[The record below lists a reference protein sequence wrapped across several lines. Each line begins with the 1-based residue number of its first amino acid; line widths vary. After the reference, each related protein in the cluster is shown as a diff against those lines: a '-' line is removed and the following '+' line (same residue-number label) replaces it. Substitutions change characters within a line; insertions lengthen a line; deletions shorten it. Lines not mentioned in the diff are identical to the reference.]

1 MNSHPR
7 ILWPQFVLLIALFIL
22 CLFAPDIWRS
32 TGRLVH
38 DSSPSQQDS
47 ASETTIGKKPLVSLP
62 IIPQQTREP
71 GMLHIVDSTP
81 LALSATPL
89 STTSPTGTTTLE
101 MVSYLAPADHGI
113 WPKPV
118 SLLKQ
123 LASLAT
129 YPPARSWIA
138 DVTVALDQLQSHQKL
153 TDPLTKKTLSR
164 LAKLVRSGNAQAE
177 GVSDLDINSR
187 WLRTVYA
194 LNRRLHIWSS
204 IHQLATAA
212 PLPQQSREAS
222 VTLLTEEIGNL
233 RETFANLSDGG
244 PWIEYLLLD
253 KLLEVTLANQPVDPQ
268 TLNKLSCRVLNRI
281 DSAVL
286 TEDQRKFI
294 ATEPVQSLKTVL
306 RQVVT
311 AHVDPTELLRE
322 LEIYESTTTTQQGSS
337 LASRY
342 QFLRWSLDE
351 GERALASQ
359 LDHHYRNANIRI
371 AVSQQMINRLLPDP
385 KSQEEPI
392 DDTIQGA
399 RVSGK
404 SRTSTIL
411 NVFLIPDK
419 KQWRM
424 GVQASGEVTSDTET
438 RRRSTT
444 FHNKGSSRYTV
455 NKDLLI
461 DRRGIR
467 VGRATAKT
475 DIQSE
480 LLGFETNFDSL
491 PVVGSMLRSFVRN
504 QYNAQADQT
513 MKKQVERR
521 ARNRFDEEIANHLV
535 NVENRFQERYLNP
548 LKHLH
553 LEPIALDLQT
563 TTNSRLI
570 LRYRLAGYQQLA
582 ANTPRPRAPGNSLMS
597 IQVHESAFNNT
608 LQNLKLDGK
617 RTDLRTLYR
626 EIAKAFDRTDIK
638 IPEEIPGNV
647 TVAMADHEAVRV
659 RFEDG
664 KVKLRI
670 HLKELKSGSRHKWRN
685 FVLTASYQ
693 PSMDQLSA
701 SLYRDGHLQF
711 EGKNLRLGDRIALQG
726 IFNKALPRTRPI
738 NMINKQLAESDGMK
752 DLNVSQFVVRETWIG
767 FAISAPETAKP
778 RIANRRQDRSQ
789 TPLSK

>member
-1 MNSHPR
+1 MNSQPR

-22 CLFAPDIWRS
+22 CLFAPRIWRS
-32 TGRLVH
+32 TGKLVH
-38 DSSPSQQDS
+38 DSSPPHHD
-47 ASETTIGKKPLVSLP
+47 ANPKKTMGKKPLVTSP
-62 IIPQQTREP
+62 VMPREVMEP
-71 GMLHIVDSTP
+71 GTLYVVD
-81 LALSATPL
+81 ATPL
-89 STTSPTGTTTLE
+89 SFPGTPVSSSSLPGTTTIQ
-101 MVSYLAPADHGI
+101 MVSYQTAAGHGI
-113 WPKPV
+113 WPKPI
-118 SLLKQ
+118 SLLQQ
-123 LASLAT
+123 LATVAT
-129 YPPARSWIA
+129 HPQAQSWVA
-138 DVTVALDQLQSHQKL
+138 DVAVALDQLQTHQEL
-153 TDPLTKKTLSR
+153 TDPLTKKTLAR
-164 LAKLVRSGNAQAE
+164 LTKLVRSGNAQAE
-177 GVSDLDINSR
+177 TIADLDISAR

-194 LNRRLHIWSS
+194 LNRRLHIWNS
-204 IHQLATAA
+204 IHQLAIAT
-212 PLPQQSREAS
+212 PVTRQSRES
-222 VTLLTEEIGNL
+222 TVTLLTQEL
-233 RETFANLSDGG
+233 RDIREKFANLSDGG
-244 PWIEYLLLD
+244 PWIEYFLVDQLLA
-253 KLLEVTLANQPVDPQ
+253 VTQSNQPVDSQ
-268 TLNKLSCRVLNRI
+268 VLNKLSCRALNRI

-286 TEDQRKFI
+286 TEDQRTFV
-294 ATEPVQSLKTVL
+294 ATQPVQSLKTVL

-322 LEIYESTTTTQQGSS
+322 LELYETTSTTQQGSS
-337 LASRY
+337 LATRY

-385 KSQEEPI
+385 KPQEEPI
-392 DDTIQGA
+392 DDTILGA
-399 RVSGK
+399 RVFGK

-438 RRRSTT
+438 QRRATT

-455 NKDLLI
+455 NKDLLV

-475 DIQSE
+475 DIHSE

-535 NVENRFQERYLNP
+535 SVENRFQERYLNP
-548 LKHLH
+548 LKNLH
-553 LEPIALDLQT
+553 LEPVALDLQT
-563 TTNSRLI
+563 TTSSRLI

-608 LQNLKLDGK
+608 LQKLKLDGK

-626 EIAKAFDRTDIK
+626 EIAEAFDRTDIK
-638 IPEEIPGNV
+638 IPEEIPENV
-647 TVAMADHEAVRV
+647 TVSMADREAVRV

-670 HLKELKSGSRHKWRN
+670 HLKELKSGSRHKWKN
-685 FVLTASYQ
+685 FILTASYR

-738 NMINKQLAESDGMK
+738 NMINKQLAEHDGMK
-752 DLNVSQFVVRETWIG
+752 DLSVSQFVVRETWIG
-767 FAISAPETAKP
+767 FALSAPETSKP
-778 RIANRRQDRSQ
+778 RIANRRQERSK
-789 TPLSK
+789 TPLPK